1 MPPRHRQDHT
11 TEDSEDTESVDINEL
26 SGKVIGCAIG
36 VHRALG
42 PGLLESTYE
51 QCLARELDLAGIPF
65 TLQWPLP
72 VEYKGS
78 RLDCGYRVDVLVDDR
93 LILELKAVDE
103 ILGIH
108 QAQLLTYMKLARVK
122 VGLLINFNVRAPKD
136 GIKRFIL

>member
-1 MPPRHRQDHT
+1 
-11 TEDSEDTESVDINEL
+11 VDINEL
-26 SGKVIGCAIG
+26 SGKVIGCAIE

-65 TLQWPLP
+65 RLQWPLP

-103 ILGIH
+103 VLGIH

-122 VGLLINFNVRAPKD
+122 VGLLINFNVQVLKD